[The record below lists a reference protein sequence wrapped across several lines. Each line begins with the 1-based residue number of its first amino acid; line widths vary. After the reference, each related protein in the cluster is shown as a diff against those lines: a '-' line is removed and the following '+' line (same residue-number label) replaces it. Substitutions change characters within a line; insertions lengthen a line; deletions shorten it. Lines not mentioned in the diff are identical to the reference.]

1 MKSKITL
8 KKSVRIIDDCYVI
21 KKKKA
26 SLKNTYHYLLS
37 RSFDYFPQIIDEDDD
52 YFYYEYIPDTEE
64 PREGKI
70 IDLITILAVL
80 HSKTTIYKEVDLDYY
95 KALYEDI
102 NNQIDNAYNYYNK
115 LMDMIDNEIY
125 MSPANYLIARNI
137 TIVYESLNYTKE
149 RIDEWYQLI
158 ENKRQVRV
166 TMIHN
171 NLSLDHYLKND
182 KPYLISWD
190 KAKTDMPIYDL
201 VSLYKNNC
209 LDFEFSDLLKIY
221 LNKYPL
227 SDEEMLLFLILISI
241 PNKIKAMPTEYETVK
256 TIRRDLDYLY
266 KTNELRKEYRIKE
279 QTNKSNKFQKQD

>member
-1 MKSKITL
+1 MKNKITL
-8 KKSVRIIDDCYVI
+8 KKSVKIIDDRYVI

>member
-8 KKSVRIIDDCYVI
+8 KKSVKIIDDRYVI

-37 RSFDYFPQIIDEDDD
+37 RSFDYFPQVIDEDDD
-52 YFYYEYIPDTEE
+52 YIYYEYIPDTEE
-64 PREGKI
+64 PKEGKM
-70 IDLITILAVL
+70 IDLITLLAVL
-80 HSKTTIYKEVDLDYY
+80 HGKTTIYKEVDLDYY
-95 KALYEDI
+95 KAIYENI
-102 NNQIDNAYNYYNK
+102 NNQIDEAYNYYNK

-149 RIDEWYQLI
+149 RIDGWYQLI

-166 TMIHN
+166 AIIHN
-171 NLSLDHYLKND
+171 NLSLDHYLKYD

-190 KAKTDMPIYDL
+190 KSKTDMPIYDL

-241 PNKIKAMPTEYETVK
+241 PDKIKAMPSEYETVK
-256 TIRRDLDYLY
+256 MIRRDLDYLY
-266 KTNELRKEYRIKE
+266 KTNELRKEYRIKK
-279 QTNKSNKFQKQD
+279 QTNKSDKLQKQD

>member
-1 MKSKITL
+1 MKNKITL
-8 KKSVRIIDDCYVI
+8 KKSVKIIDDRYVI

-166 TMIHN
+166 AIIHN

>member
-1 MKSKITL
+1 MKNKITL
-8 KKSVRIIDDCYVI
+8 KKSVRIIDDRYVI

-37 RSFDYFPQIIDEDDD
+37 RSFDYFPQVIDEDND